1 MNKVIAVVNQKG
13 GVGKTT
19 TTLNLG
25 YALANQNKRVM
36 LIDLDPQGSLTISL
50 GMDNN
55 DELKNTIANL
65 MALAIED
72 KQLPEKENYI
82 IQTGKLDLI
91 PCNIELSAIEFSL
104 VNAMSREMILKYI
117 IEEFK
122 SEYDYIIIDCSPS
135 LGMLTVNALAACDS
149 VIIPVTLEY
158 LSAKGLELLLMTI
171 MRTQK
176 RINPDIKID
185 GILITMYTKR
195 MNLSKVVK
203 QMIEETYGETIH
215 IYESCIPKSI
225 KVGESTLQSQPILEY
240 AKKNKVSLAYK
251 EFAQEVLEN
260 DTHNS
265 FK

>member
-1 MNKVIAVVNQKG
+1 MTKVIAIVNQKG

-25 YALANQNKRVM
+25 YALANQDKKVM

-55 DELKNTIANL
+55 DELKNTIASL

-82 IQTGKLDLI
+82 MHTGKLDLI

-117 IEEFK
+117 IDEFK
-122 SEYDYIIIDCSPS
+122 SDYNYIIIDCSPS
-135 LGMLTVNALAACDS
+135 LGMLTINALAASDS
-149 VIIPVTLEY
+149 VIIPVTPEY

-176 RINPDIKID
+176 RINPHIQID
-185 GILITMYTKR
+185 GILITMYTQR
-195 MNLSKVVK
+195 MNLSKAVK
-203 QMIEETYGETIH
+203 KMIEETYGETLH

-225 KVGESTLQSQPILEY
+225 KVGESTLQSKSIIEY
-240 AKKNKVSLAYK
+240 DEKNKVSLAYK
-251 EFAQEVLEN
+251 EFAQEVLEYGIK
-260 DTHNS
+260 DS
-265 FK
+265 CK

>member
-1 MNKVIAVVNQKG
+1 MTKVIAVVNQKG

-25 YALANQNKRVM
+25 YALANQDKKVM

-55 DELKNTIANL
+55 DELKNTIASL

-82 IQTGKLDLI
+82 IHTGKLNLI

-117 IEEFK
+117 IDEFK
-122 SEYDYIIIDCSPS
+122 SDYDYIIIDCSPS
-135 LGMLTVNALAACDS
+135 LGMLTINALAACDS
-149 VIIPVTLEY
+149 VIIPVTPEY

-176 RINPDIKID
+176 RINPHIQID
-185 GILITMYTKR
+185 GILITMYTQR
-195 MNLSKVVK
+195 MNLSKAVK
-203 QMIEETYGETIH
+203 KMIEETYGETLH

-225 KVGESTLQSQPILEY
+225 KVGESTLQSKSIIEY
-240 AKKNKVSLAYK
+240 DEKNKVSLQGVCSGGA
-251 EFAQEVLEN
+251 
-260 DTHNS
+260 
-265 FK
+265 